1 MKIGKHLFSIS
12 ILLIFIAGTLLLFPA
27 CGQKAEKVE
36 NKVEVYKIGAILPL
50 SGTQAYFGDES
61 KAGLEL
67 AAKEL
72 KQGLKEKGIEIK
84 VIYEDSAND
93 PAQTAVAANK
103 LINTENIKYI
113 ISLFPMSPVVNSIVQ
128 NRNDVLHLAATMSPD
143 TVIPGKTMRIYPSQS
158 EEARKMMDFMKSIGA
173 KRVAVFHLRIKDHE
187 AVVEQIKSNLEKA
200 GVPLITETMEF
211 TDADAKAQMQKIKN
225 FKPDLLMLIL
235 LPDFH
240 YRVFKAINDIA
251 GLPKNTRIIGNIS
264 FLYPTKETP
273 KEWLENVCF
282 LAPKAFIGGLN
293 LPNKFQEDFKK
304 ESKMDPTIV
313 STFLYINMKI
323 LGKALLNGK
332 NSTRDIFDFL
342 TTTKQ
347 FNTAAGEI
355 EILPDGD
362 CTVSLGY
369 GVIKDGKRLAFTL
382 EHPQPKD

>member
-1 MKIGKHLFSIS
+1 MKRGKHLFSIS
-12 ILLIFIAGTLLLFPA
+12 ILLIFITGSLLLFPG
-27 CGQKAEKVE
+27 CGQKAEKVAASV
-36 NKVEVYKIGAILPL
+36 KVYKIGAILPL
-50 SGTQAYFGDES
+50 TGTQSYFGEES
-61 KAGLEL
+61 KEGIEL
-67 AAKEL
+67 AEKEL
-72 KQGLKEKGIEIK
+72 KTGLKEKGIELK
-84 VIYEDSAND
+84 MIYEDSAND

-103 LINTENIKYI
+103 LVNADIKYI

-128 NRNDVLHLAATMSPD
+128 TRNDVLHLAATMSPD
-143 TVIPGKTMRIYPSQS
+143 TVIPRKTMRIYPSQS
-158 EEARKMMDFMKSIGA
+158 EEARKMIDFMKSIGA

-187 AVVEQIKSNLEKA
+187 AVAAQIKAGLEKA
-200 GVPLITETMEF
+200 GVQLITETMEF

-240 YRVFKAINDIA
+240 YRVFKAINEIG

-273 KEWLENVCF
+273 REWLENVCF

-293 LPNKFQEDFKK
+293 LPGKFQEDFKSEFK
-304 ESKMDPTIV
+304 KDPTIV

-332 NSTRDIFDFL
+332 TSSQDIIDFL
-342 TTTKQ
+342 TTTKR
-347 FNTAAGEI
+347 FNTVAGEI

-362 CTVSLGY
+362 CTLPLGY

-382 EHPQPKD
+382 EQPQPKD